1 MTTCLPS
8 LAYLREN
15 LDYDPETGVLTWAIG
30 KPGRSKG
37 AVAGHKNKRFSQ
49 VMLERKSY
57 LSHRIIWKWMTGED
71 PPRQIDHIDRDCHN
85 NRWENL
91 RLATPADNTANR
103 AGWGKYLK
111 GVTKNGKGFQAAVTI
126 DGKTYHLGTYKTEQ
140 EAHDRYCEISE
151 LIPRAVCLLR
161 FPKSEKCLGSRE
173 SAELGRISRT
183 SGYTRGALDLV
194 GSPKW
199 LGSRAT
205 ALLGAA
211 SHTQNFAVIH
221 TRNF

>member
-91 RLATPADNTANR
+91 RLATPLENGANR

-111 GVTKNGKGFQAAVTI
+111 GVRKSGKGFSAQIQI
-126 DGKTYHLGTYKTEQ
+126 DGKNYYLGTYKTEQ

-151 LIPRAVCLLR
+151 LIHGQFACFDSQKL
-161 FPKSEKCLGSRE
+161 KNG
-173 SAELGRISRT
+173 
-183 SGYTRGALDLV
+183 LDLERV
-194 GSPKW
+194 PD
-199 LGSRAT
+199 
-205 ALLGAA
+205 
-211 SHTQNFAVIH
+211 
-221 TRNF
+221 